1 MPNIGNKAR
10 KGRPEPYEIRTARQL
25 RAIGTPIS
33 AAIIEEMR
41 LGGAMSA
48 AEIAEKIGKSPQ
60 GVHYHLG
67 KLREIGL
74 VRVAGERDTGRRPE
88 MLFEIQAHNVH
99 LTQGKR
105 TPGLRREMLRMC
117 RLFLRRA
124 SEDYE
129 AAVKD
134 KADERLPAGLRLT
147 RSVTQ
152 LSEADVEELAKK
164 LEAISR
170 WVDERDGAVDTDE
183 ACRVS
188 FTVVLATETSSER

>member
-1 MPNIGNKAR
+1 MAKNEKKTRQP
-10 KGRPEPYEIRTARQL
+10 RPEPYEIRTARQL

-41 LGGAMSA
+41 QGGAMSA
-48 AEIAEKIGKSPQ
+48 AEVAEKIGKSPQ

-74 VRVAGERDTGRRPE
+74 VRVAGERETGRRPE
-88 MLFEIQAHNVH
+88 MLFEIEAHDVH

-105 TPGLRREMLRMC
+105 TPGLRREMLRVC

-124 SEDYE
+124 EGDYE
-129 AAVKD
+129 AAVED

-147 RSVTQ
+147 RSVTR
-152 LSEADVEELAKK
+152 LGERDVEELAAK
-164 LEAISR
+164 LEAIDR
-170 WVDERDGAVDTDE
+170 WLDERDDPDGPW
-183 ACRVS
+183 RVGV
-188 FTVVLATETSSER
+188 TVVVAAGEA

>member
-1 MPNIGNKAR
+1 MPAIGKKER
-10 KGRPEPYEIRTARQL
+10 RTRPEPYEIRTARQL

-33 AAIIEEMR
+33 AAIIEELRM
-41 LGGAMSA
+41 GGAMSA

-74 VRVAGERDTGRRPE
+74 VQVAGERETGRRPE
-88 MLFEIQAHNVH
+88 MLFEMEAHDVH

-124 SEDYE
+124 GEDYE
-129 AAVKD
+129 AAVHD
-134 KADERLPAGLRLT
+134 KADERMPAGLRLT
-147 RSVTQ
+147 RSVTR
-152 LSEADVEELAKK
+152 LSEADVEELAAK
-164 LEAISR
+164 LDAIDR
-170 WVDERDGAVDTDE
+170 WLDERDGVAG
-183 ACRVS
+183 ACRVKV
-188 FTVVLATETSSER
+188 TVVVATGEA